1 MLTSAAV
8 KAHARTLGFDVC
20 GIAPATA
27 LPELA
32 HLRDWLARG
41 HAGEMSYLARTADTR
56 ADIQRFLPGARS
68 VVVTGTNYW
77 TGPAPRAPGV
87 APARV
92 ARYAHG
98 EDYHLVLAE
107 RLEALLVWMRQQTA
121 EPFDAASFV
130 DKHWVQERVFAAYA
144 GLGWIGKHS
153 LVINPE
159 LGSWLLLGGLATTL
173 PLAPDALVDDQCGA
187 CTLCL
192 DACPT
197 GAIVAPRDVD
207 ARACLSYLTIELD
220 GPVPDASKA
229 LVGDH
234 LYGCDVCQDVCPWNL
249 APAVTRDA
257 AWQPRAG
264 RDAADAAALWQRPD
278 DALHAFVAGSA
289 MTHAPLAQ
297 LRRNLALVIGNAT
310 DPASR
315 EVLPRP
321 GGGVKHAAHSA
332 AAPIVDDAVS
342 WARGR
347 GGAGR

>member
-1 MLTSAAV
+1 MRGTSHGHSSSCLQAERRVAIGRRDMLTSAAV

-32 HLRDWLARG
+32 HLHDWLARG
-41 HAGEMSYLARTADTR
+41 HAGEMSYLARTADVR

-77 TGPAPRAPGV
+77 TGPAPRAHGV

-98 EDYHLVLAE
+98 EDYHVVLAE
-107 RLEALLVWMRQQTA
+107 RLEALLGWMRQQTA
-121 EPFDAASFV
+121 RAVRGRAVRGQALGAGARVRGAMPAS
-130 DKHWVQERVFAAYA
+130 A
-144 GLGWIGKHS
+144 GSASTRS
-153 LVINPE
+153 LINPE

-173 PLAPDALVDDQCGA
+173 PLAPDALVADQCGA

-229 LVGDH
+229 TGRRSPLRLRRVSGR
-234 LYGCDVCQDVCPWNL
+234 LPVE
-249 APAVTRDA
+249 
-257 AWQPRAG
+257 PRAG
-264 RDAADAAALWQRPD
+264 GHRAMPRGSRAPAATRADAAELWQRPD
-278 DALHAFVAGSA
+278 DALHEFVAGSA

-297 LRRNLALVIGNAT
+297 LRRNLALVIGNAP
-310 DPASR
+310 DAAAR
-315 EVLPRP
+315 EVCRGP
-321 GGGVKHAAHSA
+321 A
-332 AAPIVDDAVS
+332 AA
-342 WARGR
+342 
-347 GGAGR
+347 